1 MSEVAGK
8 RPRDGRLRLA
18 LRLATMIRTG
28 TLTVVL
34 PDGSSH
40 RVAKSPEPSATIIIK
55 DPRAAAWGW
64 PRPIW
69 TGCGTARKSAA

>member
-55 DPRAAAWGW
+55 DPRAVT
-64 PRPIW
+64 RLV
-69 TGCGTARKSAA
+69 TGGSRGLAEA